1 MTREDCLRFEERR
14 AALAGIVQAL
24 LVTRH
29 MLFVGFDLQDDNFHR
44 IADAIRKVMTRPGND
59 GKRARLGT
67 VVSVTEN
74 RLLQEVWSE
83 DLHWPCMVEGMS
95 QAEGARIMKIL
106 PGRSAVALGAICIL
120 SESRIQGP
128 SRREALADALR
139 EFVKLRSPGGA
150 ELG

>member
-74 RLLQEVWSE
+74 RLLQEV
-83 DLHWPCMVEGMS
+83 
-95 QAEGARIMKIL
+95 
-106 PGRSAVALGAICIL
+106 
-120 SESRIQGP
+120 
-128 SRREALADALR
+128 
-139 EFVKLRSPGGA
+139 
-150 ELG
+150 